1 VKILCPQ
8 EEAEKV
14 QDLLDKV
21 NHKYDEVKADIR
33 NRFVV
38 GILREKARVDSLSYA
53 VIHRVPLSNTCKGE
67 GSKQSTYL
75 GTTSSSTITL

>member
-1 VKILCPQ
+1 MKILCPQ

-38 GILREKARVDSLSYA
+38 GILRE
-53 VIHRVPLSNTCKGE
+53 
-67 GSKQSTYL
+67 SKIELTH
-75 GTTSSSTITL
+75 